1 MNTLFAA
8 SVPIVAQETD
18 EGTFGIWASA
28 FDRPDDQG
36 RRLAPGAFA
45 AAVAASANGVRLPI
59 CWNHPFYKP
68 LEGSNDP
75 LDILARADVVEE
87 VAAGDDRLPEQFRPF
102 GSLWLAGRWFST
114 PKAQHVRQLV
124 QERTVGEASIGA
136 FFASDAFDDLDRI
149 TAVDLFEVSFTL
161 RGAMPGTEVMAAS
174 ASVDVDAI
182 ADRAATKA
190 LKELDR
196 RVQLDRWKTQAAAA
210 GITPPNGDNP
220 KGNSNG

>member
-8 SVPIVAQETD
+8 SVPIIAQETD

-28 FDRPDDQG
+28 FDRPDNQG

-45 AAVAASANGVRLPI
+45 TAVASVASGATLPI
-59 CWNHPFYKP
+59 CWNHPFYRP

-75 LDILARADVVEE
+75 LDILARADIVEE
-87 VAAGDDRLPEQFRPF
+87 VVAGDERLPEQFRPF
-102 GSLWLAGRWFST
+102 GSLWLSGRWFGT
-114 PKAQHVRQLV
+114 AKAQHVRQLIAD
-124 QERTVGEASIGA
+124 RTVGEASIGC
-136 FFASDAFDDLDRI
+136 FFSLDSIDDLDRI
-149 TAVDLFEVSFTL
+149 TAVDLFEVSLTL

-174 ASVDVDAI
+174 ASVDVEAI

-196 RVQLDRWKTQAAAA
+196 RAQLDRWKTQAAAA